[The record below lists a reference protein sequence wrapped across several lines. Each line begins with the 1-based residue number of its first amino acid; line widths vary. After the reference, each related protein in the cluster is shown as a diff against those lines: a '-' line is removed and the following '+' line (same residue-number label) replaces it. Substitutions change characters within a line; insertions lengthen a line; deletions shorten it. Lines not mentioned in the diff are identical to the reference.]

1 MMITISLATILLLTV
16 FVLFIGYN
24 VVLRMFPAVR
34 YKSYDPIERCE
45 EYMYQGSYNKVFA
58 GSGLIGE
65 LDHYMPEGAF
75 SLCFPYSGSCTGL
88 EIIALSGKVPE
99 VVFVETNYISKG
111 SDKELITT
119 VFEKQW
125 RKLRHV
131 APCFLKKNRPDS
143 LIKSAVKHLSIS
155 KRPETAN
162 PDFGRLN
169 TEELDR
175 FYRIYNESIDTHHF
189 ENILEELEKHVNYI
203 SAQGCQIVF
212 FEMPV
217 HKDLYHSKLLEYQ
230 RNTLKAVFNNQNYHW
245 IESGQLHD
253 YQTIDGIHLTK
264 ESMYRY
270 AHFLIQ
276 NKRTLLT

>member
-1 MMITISLATILLLTV
+1 MITLSLITILSLTLIG
-16 FVLFIGYN
+16 LFITYN
-24 VVLRMFPAVR
+24 VGLRIFPKVR

-45 EYMYQGSYNKVFA
+45 EYVYQGSYDKVFV

-65 LDHYMPEGAF
+65 LDHYLSDGAF
-75 SLCFPYSGSCTGL
+75 NLCFPYFGSCTGL

-99 VVFVETNYISKG
+99 VVFIETNYIFKG
-111 SDKELITT
+111 SDKELVTRI
-119 VFEKQW
+119 FEKQW
-125 RKLRHV
+125 RKLRQV
-131 APCFLKKNRPDS
+131 APSFLKKNRPDS
-143 LIKSAVKHLSIS
+143 LIKSAVRQLSNAR
-155 KRPETAN
+155 RPEITS

-169 TEELDR
+169 AEELDR
-175 FYRIYNESIDTHHF
+175 FYRIYNEQIDTHHF
-189 ENILEELEKHVNYI
+189 GYILEELEKHLEYI
-203 SAQGCQIVF
+203 RAQGCQIVF

-230 RNTLKAVFNNQNYHW
+230 RSTLKALFNDKNYHW

-270 AHFLIQ
+270 ANFLMQ